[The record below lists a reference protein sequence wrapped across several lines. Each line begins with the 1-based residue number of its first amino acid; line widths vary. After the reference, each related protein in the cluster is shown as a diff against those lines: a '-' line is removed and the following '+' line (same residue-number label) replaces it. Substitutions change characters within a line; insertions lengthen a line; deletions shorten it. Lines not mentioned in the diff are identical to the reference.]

1 MNSRAL
7 RNHRLRNRAWALV
20 VALLPATE
28 CWATDGQDVPATN
41 PDTSAATSAASSP
54 GTTDARSTR
63 FRIPPPRQFTPEE
76 IQARRS
82 SPRQAGPKIPPPRQ
96 LVTAPEAQQPLFAPV
111 SAQHQD
117 AVSLFRPASEV
128 PSRLQDVPKP
138 GPTTGGVSA
147 QANVSAPLLSPTSD
161 PVSTSTASEPG
172 AASGDLSQSLQGSG
186 RTLKPEPTP
195 APESVAEPGSDRAAV
210 AVAPP
215 AREEPPAQ
223 GLAEPKGQGAES
235 SPAPAPVDPATQ
247 KPAAPDQPP
256 AQGSTAGSAPMPAA
270 LSQALQTLDATPR
283 NSPAET
289 AAAAPP
295 SPAQVEASQAGAGQP
310 KPDPAAEPK
319 SNQDQGVS
327 QAAKS
332 AQSTARAPGQ
342 APAQSQDHQVK
353 RTGCATCGGFH
364 SSLEGGAF
372 HASMGCANGNC
383 IPGRPPCNPPCNECN
398 TVIDAFCQN
407 LYQCLCCPDPCYQP
421 SMGTRGQRFVL
432 RRLRPAPHRDS
443 HPLRQPRGH
452 DAARPQPVLD
462 QSGEAHDSAQNRTNM
477 RDAHQSHG
485 PAPAGLPLPGGG
497 GRARQLLRRS
507 PLPADQLEL
516 GADPGRLRR
525 HQLRHQVA
533 PVRLRDAPDH
543 LPDADLH
550 AQRQLHEQP
559 GDRPVRGRPLDPD
572 VAEAQPQHV
581 FPGPV
586 RQLDPGGGPG
596 RESASSQA
604 ASSTG

>member
-161 PVSTSTASEPG
+161 PVSTSRASEPG
-172 AASGDLSQSLQGSG
+172 AASGDLSQSLPAAPSA
-186 RTLKPEPTP
+186 P
-195 APESVAEPGSDRAAV
+195 APAAEPAARPDAEPASMQPAVKQSIETVAKMPAAETVPVSDSVPSPKADPL
-210 AVAPP
+210 PP
-215 AREEPPAQ
+215 AVETAAQ
-223 GLAEPKGQGAES
+223 GPTEAQAPVKESPKAES
-235 SPAPAPVDPATQ
+235 SPAPVDPATQ

-256 AQGSTAGSAPMPAA
+256 AQGSTAGSAPMPAT

-353 RTGCATCGGFH
+353 RTECATCGGFH

-407 LYQCLCCPDPCYQP
+407 LYQCICCPDPCYQP
-421 SMGTRGQRFVL
+421 TWE
-432 RRLRPAPHRDS
+432 PAANASFFADY
-443 HPLRQPRGH
+443 
-452 DAARPQPVLD
+452 ARPRTVTRIRYDNLEDMTRPDRNQFWINQVKPVR
-462 QSGEAHDSAQNRTNM
+462 QRATSGRPPIPSLR
-477 RDAHQSHG
+477 

-497 GRARQLLRRS
+497 G
-507 PLPADQLEL
+507 
-516 GADPGRLRR
+516 
-525 HQLRHQVA
+525 
-533 PVRLRDAPDH
+533 
-543 LPDADLH
+543 
-550 AQRQLHEQP
+550 
-559 GDRPVRGRPLDPD
+559 
-572 VAEAQPQHV
+572 
-581 FPGPV
+581 
-586 RQLDPGGGPG
+586 
-596 RESASSQA
+596 ASTA
-604 ASSTG
+604 ASSSNIPTGRSTKATHRPRPASAT